1 MNKLWIFIFSSIL
14 ISSVEIF
21 WDLGLGISEFSAPNH
36 NQTIELSAFH
46 RLEGL
51 KKYYDNDY
59 KTAIY
64 HFSQLDKQDVNHVL
78 YEYLDCYYTLGQL
91 SEASNLLQ
99 NSDNQILSDNI
110 IYLKSKINFKLQ
122 NYKQSLDDL
131 HYLKQHYEDSD
142 YFDIIR
148 FDIEKINLLLK

>member
-1 MNKLWIFIFSSIL
+1 MNKLLLFIFCAFL
-14 ISSVEIF
+14 FSSVEIF

-36 NQTIELSAFH
+36 NQAIELSTFH

-64 HFSQLDKQDVNHVL
+64 HFSQLDTQDANHIL
-78 YEYLDCYYTLGQL
+78 YEHLDCYYILGQL
-91 SEASNLLQ
+91 SNASSLL
-99 NSDNQILSDNI
+99 NNYDNHTLSDN
-110 IYLKSKINFKLQ
+110 
-122 NYKQSLDDL
+122 
-131 HYLKQHYEDSD
+131 
-142 YFDIIR
+142 IIR